1 MKHIL
6 ALITCMF
13 DKPGGKVC
21 VAVEVPCCPGRE
33 VIICTVPIPG
43 MFTVCGWLVLWV
55 AGNYMVYK
63 DSIMH

>member
-1 MKHIL
+1 
-6 ALITCMF
+6 MF
-13 DKPGGKVC
+13 DRAGDNVC

-55 AGNYMVYK
+55 AGNYIQRFNNV
-63 DSIMH
+63 